1 MQIGH
6 VWIIKLNCSRK
17 NNNANNNKS
26 SPVTVN
32 IRATCTALIIS
43 TCTAVLITFFQR
55 LKKKTKKTIFIS
67 DASAT
72 LWLHKGLQNISNLF
86 QHLRTKYFH
95 SAYLP
100 SRTHICARERRRLL
114 PANGLIGTG
123 TEE

>member
-55 LKKKTKKTIFIS
+55 FKKKTKNNNFHIRRIGY
-67 DASAT
+67 T
-72 LWLHKGLQNISNLF
+72 LV
-86 QHLRTKYFH
+86 
-95 SAYLP
+95 A
-100 SRTHICARERRRLL
+100 
-114 PANGLIGTG
+114 
-123 TEE
+123 